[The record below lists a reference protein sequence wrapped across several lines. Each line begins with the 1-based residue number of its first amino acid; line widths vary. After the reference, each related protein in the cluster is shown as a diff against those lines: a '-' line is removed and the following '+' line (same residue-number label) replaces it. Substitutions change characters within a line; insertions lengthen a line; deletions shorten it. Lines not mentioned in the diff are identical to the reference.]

1 VTAVDFLLE
10 RFAVDRS
17 APALAWRG
25 RSVTFGELLDGIERA
40 DASLRDADVGPGT
53 RVALVGDYSP
63 TSIATLLALFELRA
77 VAIPLLPATEA
88 KNAGLLDLAAPHLV
102 VRVDEEDRAATSRPD
117 PAAANR
123 LDDHEYFA
131 TLRARDHPGLVLFTS
146 GSTGT
151 PKVVVHDMARLLGKF
166 EAGRHQ
172 LRVLNFLL
180 FDHWGGL
187 NTLLYTLSNRG
198 LVVIPESRRP
208 EHVCQLI
215 EEHRVELLPASPTF
229 LNMLI
234 VTEAYRSR
242 DLSSL
247 RIVSYGA
254 EPMPESTLAR
264 MQRVFPGVE
273 FRQTYGLIELGV
285 LRSKSRSNDSLWV
298 KIGGEGFQTRVV
310 DGLLEILAESSM
322 LGYLNAPSPF
332 TDDGWFRTG
341 DRVEVDGEYFRI
353 LGRESELINVG
364 GEKVYPTEV
373 ETTLLECPEV
383 VDAVVFGSK
392 HPVTGSIVC
401 ADVVRSTTDPD
412 ADARARIRSFC
423 NERLDGYKVPVRIR
437 FVTGPLTG
445 DRQKRVRLRDDAS

>member
-1 VTAVDFLLE
+1 VSSIDFLLE
-10 RFAVDRS
+10 RFAVDRE

-25 RSVTFGELLDGIERA
+25 RSVTFGELLDGIAAAERTLA
-40 DASLRDADVGPGT
+40 DAQVGPGT

-63 TSIATLLALFELRA
+63 TTISMLLALFAARA

-88 KNAGLLDLAAPHLV
+88 KNAGLLDLAAPHV
-102 VRVDEEDRAATSRPD
+102 EVRVGDDDVPVVQARD
-117 PAAANR
+117 VAAAAA
-123 LDDHEYFA
+123 LDEHEFFVE
-131 TLRARDHPGLVLFTS
+131 LRRRDSPGLILFTS

-166 EAGRHQ
+166 ESGRHQ

-208 EHVCQLI
+208 DHVCQLI
-215 EEHRVELLPASPTF
+215 EQHRVELLPASPTF
-229 LNMLI
+229 LNMMI
-234 VTEAYRSR
+234 VSDAHRGR

-247 RIVSYGA
+247 RTISYGA
-254 EPMPESTLAR
+254 EPMPASTLAR
-264 MQRVFPGVE
+264 LHRLFPDVE

-285 LRSKSRSNDSLWV
+285 LRSKSKSNDSLWV
-298 KIGGEGFQTRVV
+298 RIGGEGFETRVV
-310 DGLLEILAESSM
+310 DDLLEIRAHSSM

-332 TDDGWFRTG
+332 TDDGFFKTG
-341 DRVEVDGEYFRI
+341 DRVEVDGDYFRI

-401 ADVVRSTTDPD
+401 ADVVRSSTD
-412 ADARARIRSFC
+412 ADAEARARIRTFC
-423 NERLDGYKVPVRIR
+423 NERLDGFKVPVKIR
-437 FVTGPLTG
+437 FVAGPLSG
-445 DRQKRVRLRDDAS
+445 DRLKRVRLRDAT